1 MENTACRCG
10 SMVQW
15 KAAARRR
22 CYCYLGCLHSRTP
35 DYGVGA
41 SEVLLASAHPF
52 PLIHVEGEV
61 HMLPSCYGEASW
73 STVSG
78 DEERHCGEGRCT
90 MDARPPRVLCSLLA
104 GEDGVELLG
113 LLRSRIP
120 RYGWW
125 TPTAGGGDVEHL
137 RLLGPSVYRSAA
149 AVGTP
154 QGSPW

>member
-1 MENTACRCG
+1 MHYGCSPPPESCAPSSLVRSATVERG
-10 SMVQW
+10 SALWM
-15 KAAARRR
+15 
-22 CYCYLGCLHSRTP
+22 
-35 DYGVGA
+35 
-41 SEVLLASAHPF
+41 LA
-52 PLIHVEGEV
+52 
-61 HMLPSCYGEASW
+61 
-73 STVSG
+73 
-78 DEERHCGEGRCT
+78 
-90 MDARPPRVLCSLLA
+90 PPRVLCSLLA

-154 QGSPW
+154 QGSPWKSPPLRVCASRTAGEAFGDDKWNTSQQAPPPPTGRRATRDGEA